1 MYRFYQEANTTNIA
15 VTQAST
21 DKRILFTMK
30 REHIDR
36 SLRFAKTIKLMEYLI
51 ENHPTLAALVSNAAP
66 SEKDINSNFSLE
78 YEYKVNILIIS
89 SISL

>member
-1 MYRFYQEANTTNIA
+1 MLFLYRFYQEANTTNIA

-36 SLRFAKTIKLMEYLI
+36 CQKFVKTIKLMEYLI
-51 ENHPTLAALVSNAAP
+51 ENHPTLAALVLNVAP
-66 SEKDINSNFSLE
+66 STQDVNHNFSLE
-78 YEYKVNILIIS
+78 YEYKVS
-89 SISL
+89 